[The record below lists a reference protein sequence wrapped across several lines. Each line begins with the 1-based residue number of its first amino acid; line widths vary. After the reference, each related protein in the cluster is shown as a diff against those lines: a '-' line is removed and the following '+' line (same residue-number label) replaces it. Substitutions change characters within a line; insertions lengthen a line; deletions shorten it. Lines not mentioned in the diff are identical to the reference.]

1 MTNDNPSPD
10 RGLVWIVQLSS
21 ALSLG
26 VLAALLY
33 SVKAVN
39 PQIQFQPSFATAV
52 AFALAAADSFL
63 FWHVVFQLTGEGAN
77 GLDAHN
83 RPRKIRLGVLAASL
97 ALGLLVAFVYPL
109 KDFSREKVS
118 EIGLG
123 AIIAVLFL
131 SLLGLLFWQVVRFLE
146 RDARSTRD

>member
-10 RGLVWIVQLSS
+10 RGLVWVVQLSS

-33 SVKAVN
+33 SVKSVN

-63 FWHVVFQLTGEGAN
+63 FWHVVFQLTGDGA
-77 GLDAHN
+77 N
-83 RPRKIRLGVLAASL
+83 RPRKIRLALLAASL
-97 ALGLLVAFVYPL
+97 ALGLLVSFVYPL

-123 AIIAVLFL
+123 AIIAVGFL
-131 SLLGLLFWQVVRFLE
+131 SLLGLLFWQVVRYLE